1 MDMNILPEL
10 IGTLGFPIVCVI
22 GLGIFIF
29 RIWQQSVIREE
40 KLMTEIAENRE
51 VNARAIETISQFAE
65 KLTHM
70 EDDIADIK
78 NDVGDIKISINN

>member
-1 MDMNILPEL
+1 MDMTALPEL

-29 RIWQQSVIREE
+29 RIWQQSVVREE
-40 KLMTEIAENRE
+40 KLMAEIAENRE
-51 VNARAIETISQFAE
+51 VNAQAIATISQFAE

-70 EDDIADIK
+70 EDDITDIK
-78 NDVGDIKISINN
+78 TDVGEIKEKIN

>member
-22 GLGIFIF
+22 GLGFFIF
-29 RIWQQSVIREE
+29 RIWQQSVVREE

-51 VNARAIETISQFAE
+51 VNSKAIDTISQFAE

>member
-29 RIWQQSVIREE
+29 KIWQQSVIREE
-40 KLMTEIAENRE
+40 KLMTEITENRE
-51 VNARAIETISQFAE
+51 VNTKAIETISQFAGRF
-65 KLTHM
+65 TYI
-70 EDDIADIK
+70 EDNITEIREDVAEIK
-78 NDVGDIKISINN
+78 NIVNN